1 MGQALGSLIPLG
13 VAAAVSTVPILVT
26 ILILLSNNRNRS
38 ALPYLIGWV
47 VGTLFLVTVGTIAA
61 SSLPEPRPRQPD
73 TIVGALEIL
82 LGVGLV
88 SLGILAFRRRQERA
102 SGQEPKWAQAVGAF
116 GAGRSLGLGLALN
129 LRPKSVLLCAAAG
142 LALDSANDGVEVTAV
157 LVLVYTVV
165 ATSTVA
171 VPIIATLISPT
182 RMEPR
187 LVEARKR
194 LDDNGRLVSGA
205 MMVMIG
211 LLLVAAG
218 ITHL

>member
-1 MGQALGSLIPLG
+1 MGQALGSLLPLG

-26 ILILLSNNRNRS
+26 ILILLSENRNRS
-38 ALPYLIGWV
+38 ALAYLIGWV
-47 VGTLFLVTVGTIAA
+47 VGTLFLVTVGTVAA

-82 LGVGLV
+82 LGVGMV

>member
-1 MGQALGSLIPLG
+1 MGQALGSLLPLG

-26 ILILLSNNRNRS
+26 ILILLSENRNRS
-38 ALPYLIGWV
+38 ALAYLIGWV
-47 VGTLFLVTVGTIAA
+47 VGTLFLVTVGTVAA

-82 LGVGLV
+82 LGVGAV

-211 LLLVAAG
+211 MLLVAVG

>member
-1 MGQALGSLIPLG
+1 MGQALGSLLPLG

-26 ILILLSNNRNRS
+26 ILILLSENRNRS
-38 ALPYLIGWV
+38 ALAYLIGWV
-47 VGTLFLVTVGTIAA
+47 AGTLVLVTVGTVAA

-82 LGVGLV
+82 LGVGMV

-102 SGQEPKWAQAVGAF
+102 SGQEPKWAHAVGAF

-157 LVLVYTVV
+157 LVVVYTVI

-187 LVEARKR
+187 LVDARKR

-211 LLLVAAG
+211 MLLVTVG

>member
-1 MGQALGSLIPLG
+1 MGQALGSLLPLG

-26 ILILLSNNRNRS
+26 ILILLSENRNRS
-38 ALPYLIGWV
+38 ALAYLIGWV
-47 VGTLFLVTVGTIAA
+47 VGTLFLVTVGTVAA

>member
-1 MGQALGSLIPLG
+1 MGQALGSLLPLG

-26 ILILLSNNRNRS
+26 ILILLSENRNRS
-38 ALPYLIGWV
+38 ALAYLIGWV
-47 VGTLFLVTVGTIAA
+47 VGTLVLVTVGTVAA

>member
-1 MGQALGSLIPLG
+1 MGQALGSLLPLG

-26 ILILLSNNRNRS
+26 ILILLSENRNRS
-38 ALPYLIGWV
+38 ALAYLIGWV
-47 VGTLFLVTVGTIAA
+47 VGTLFLVTVGTVAA

-82 LGVGLV
+82 LGVGMV

-211 LLLVAAG
+211 MLLVAAG

>member
-1 MGQALGSLIPLG
+1 MGQALGSLLPLG

-26 ILILLSNNRNRS
+26 ILILLSENRNRS
-38 ALPYLIGWV
+38 ALAYLIGWV
-47 VGTLFLVTVGTIAA
+47 VGTLVLVTVGTVAA

-82 LGVGLV
+82 LGVGMV

-157 LVLVYTVV
+157 LVLVYTVI

-211 LLLVAAG
+211 MLLVAVG
-218 ITHL
+218 IAHL